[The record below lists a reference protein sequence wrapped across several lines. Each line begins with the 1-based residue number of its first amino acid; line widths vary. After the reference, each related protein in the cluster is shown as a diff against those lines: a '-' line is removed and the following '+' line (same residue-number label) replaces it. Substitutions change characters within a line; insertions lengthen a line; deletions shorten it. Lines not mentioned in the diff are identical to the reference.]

1 MSKRFLWLILALT
14 GAAVLFFIG
23 RNVSANSAGDP
34 FSSEPLSNIG
44 GWYDETWK
52 ASGFYHLE
60 QVGAGTNFRYT
71 YNNDPTSAT
80 TGVTPYNGALAA
92 PDLVVTE
99 WDVTGHVHFSS
110 GL

>member
-1 MSKRFLWLILALT
+1 MSKKFVWLVLALT

-23 RNVSANSAGDP
+23 RNVLADSAGNP
-34 FSSEPLSNIG
+34 FSSEADTNIG
-44 GWYDETWK
+44 AWYDETWA

-60 QVGAGTNFRYT
+60 QVNAAAFRYT
-71 YNNDPTSAT
+71 YNNNPASA
-80 TGVTPYNGALAA
+80 TPYNGALAA